1 MQTNKIGMPSWRSE
15 DRGAAPTGASVG
27 ISRRHGRIAT
37 QRIALFVSIVA
48 LTALVALPQGRAGDF
63 PSQPLRLIIGFPPGS
78 AADITAR
85 VVGAA
90 MSESLG
96 QQVVVESRPGA
107 GSSLAAEF
115 VARAPAD
122 GYTLFIGTSS
132 NLTNAAISS
141 NLRFDFA
148 KDFAPVTPLTVL
160 PLILA
165 VPPSLGVSS
174 VGELIALAKSKPGE
188 LTYASVGPGTVPH
201 LSTELFSVR
210 ANVKL
215 VHVPYQGSPPAVT
228 DLLAG
233 RVSMM
238 LGVASTIMPQVEAG
252 RLKALASS
260 SAKRAH
266 IAPNVP
272 TMAEAGLPD
281 FEAGVWFGLM
291 APAGTPRGVIEKLS
305 GAANG
310 ALASEEVI
318 GKLRV
323 QAFEPL
329 GGSSDEFAQVIARD
343 SVKWAAAAEAAGL
356 RK

>member
-1 MQTNKIGMPSWRSE
+1 M
-15 DRGAAPTGASVG
+15 
-27 ISRRHGRIAT
+27 
-37 QRIALFVSIVA
+37 QRIAALGLTLALAAVA
-48 LTALVALPQGRAGDF
+48 AVPQGRAGDF

-85 VVGAA
+85 LVGAA
-90 MSESLG
+90 MSETLG

-107 GSSLAAEF
+107 GSSIAAES
-115 VARAPAD
+115 VVRAPAD

-132 NLTNAAISS
+132 NVTNAAISP
-141 NLRFDFA
+141 NLRFNFA
-148 KDFAPVTPLTVL
+148 KDFAPITPLTGL

-165 VPPSLGVSS
+165 VHPSLGVSS

-188 LTYASVGPGTVPH
+188 LTYATVGPGTVPH

-210 ANVKL
+210 ANIKL

-238 LGVASTIMPQVEAG
+238 LGVASTIMPHVEAG
-252 RLKALASS
+252 RLTALASS
-260 SAKRAH
+260 SAKRPH
-266 IAPNVP
+266 IAPNLP

-291 APAGTPRGVIEKLS
+291 APAGTPRAVIEKLAA
-305 GAANG
+305 AANA
-310 ALASEEVI
+310 ALKSDDVVA
-318 GKLRV
+318 KLRA
-323 QAFEPL
+323 QGFEPL
-329 GGSSDEFAQVIARD
+329 GGPPDEFGRFIARE
-343 SVKWAAAAEAAGL
+343 SVKWAAAAEAAGM
-356 RK
+356 KN

>member
-1 MQTNKIGMPSWRSE
+1 M
-15 DRGAAPTGASVG
+15 
-27 ISRRHGRIAT
+27 RRTAVLGLI
-37 QRIALFVSIVA
+37 LA
-48 LTALVALPQGRAGDF
+48 LTAVVGVPHGRAGDF
-63 PSQPLRLIIGFPPGS
+63 PSQPIRLIIGFPPGS

-85 VVGAA
+85 IVGAA
-90 MSESLG
+90 MSETLG

-115 VARAPAD
+115 VARSPAD
-122 GYTLFIGTSS
+122 GYTLFIGTAS
-132 NLTNAAISS
+132 NLTSAAINP

-165 VPPSLGVSS
+165 VHPSLGVSS
-174 VGELIALAKSKPGE
+174 VKELIELARSKSGE

-210 ANVKL
+210 AKVKL

-238 LGVASTIMPQVEAG
+238 LGVASTIMPHVEAG
-252 RLKALASS
+252 QLKALASS

-266 IAPNVP
+266 FAPNLP

-281 FEAGVWFGLM
+281 FDAGVWFGLV
-291 APAGTPRGVIEKLS
+291 APAGTSRAVIEKLS
-305 GAANG
+305 AAANA
-310 ALASEEVI
+310 ALASEEVA
-318 GKLRV
+318 GKLRA
-323 QAFEPL
+323 QGFEPL
-329 GGSSDEFAQVIARD
+329 GGPPDEFARFIARET
-343 SVKWAAAAEAAGL
+343 VKWAVAAEAAGL
-356 RK
+356 KKQ